1 MPDLMNTHRALLER
15 WRKSMNL
22 VGPGDVGVHFDDCT
36 LALAGLEPKGH
47 WVDLG
52 SGAGFP
58 GLVLAA
64 LFPDLR
70 VDLVDSRQK
79 RCVFLEAVLG
89 EAGVGPER
97 VTVHRTRAEQIEGPY
112 DGLVA
117 RAFTAPEVV
126 MDYAQT
132 LLRPGGLVVLF
143 LQDDAEVPQR
153 DGFEPFHVEHYAVD
167 GKQRK
172 AATLRRKL
180 DSSAPVG

>member
-1 MPDLMNTHRALLER
+1 MNTHRALLER

-36 LALAGLEPKGH
+36 LALAGLEPQGH

-64 LFPDLR
+64 LFPELK

-89 EAGVGPER
+89 EAGVAQGR
-97 VTVHRTRAEQIEGPY
+97 VTVHQARAETIEGPY

-126 MDYAQT
+126 LDYAQS

-143 LQDDAEVPQR
+143 LQDDAQVPVR
-153 DGFEPFHVEHYAVD
+153 EGFASFHVEHYTVD
-167 GKQRK
+167 GKRRK
-172 AATLRRKL
+172 AVTLRRKL
-180 DSSAPVG
+180 DSEAAVG